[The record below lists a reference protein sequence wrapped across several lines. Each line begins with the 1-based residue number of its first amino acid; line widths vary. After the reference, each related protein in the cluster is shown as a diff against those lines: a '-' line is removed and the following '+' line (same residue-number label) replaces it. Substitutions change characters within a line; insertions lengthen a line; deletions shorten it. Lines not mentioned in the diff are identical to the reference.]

1 MSGVPIIRGA
11 GELAALIGDWRAEG
25 ATIGVVPTMGALHE
39 GHLSLVRAAQGE
51 CDRVI
56 VTLFVNPRQFNNPE
70 DFAKYPRT
78 EDADAAIL
86 APLEVDA
93 LFVPDAA
100 EVYPPGHATVVS
112 VGGIGTLL
120 EGAHRPGHFDGV
132 ATVVAL
138 LLNLTRA
145 DRAYF
150 GEKDWQQLQVVR
162 QMVADLRMPVR
173 IVACPSVRAED
184 GVALS
189 SRNQRLS
196 PDARRRAAAI
206 PQALGVAQNRVV
218 IKRRERQTGTKQYQR
233 QAAQGVVGLTILA
246 DDLLQFLGPLV
257 AGPAPLG
264 GPDGRYLRAA
274 QVGVGA
280 LAVRFDTAA
289 VDLWH
294 AVGLGADGVAADY
307 QQQNRNKQGQVVH
320 GESSESCLIRFA
332 ADAQ

>member
-86 APLEVDA
+86 APLAVDA

-162 QMVADLRMPVR
+162 QMVADLRMPVC

-206 PQALGVAQNRVV
+206 PQAL
-218 IKRRERQTGTKQYQR
+218 
-233 QAAQGVVGLTILA
+233 AAAARAIEGGAAPEPVLEDARATLRDAG
-246 DDLLQFLGPLV
+246 LGPLDYLELRDALSLAEPRPGHEARLLV
-257 AGPAPLG
+257 AVWL
-264 GPDGRYLRAA
+264 
-274 QVGVGA
+274 
-280 LAVRFDTAA
+280 
-289 VDLWH
+289 
-294 AVGLGADGVAADY
+294 DGV
-307 QQQNRNKQGQVVH
+307 R
-320 GESSESCLIRFA
+320 LIDNVPVRLA
-332 ADAQ
+332 S

>member
-51 CDRVI
+51 CDQVI

-86 APLEVDA
+86 APLAVDA

-206 PQALGVAQNRVV
+206 PQAL
-218 IKRRERQTGTKQYQR
+218 T
-233 QAAQGVVGLTILA
+233 AAARAIEGGAAPEPVLEDARATLRDAG
-246 DDLLQFLGPLV
+246 LGPLDYLELRDALSLVEPRPGHEARLLV
-257 AGPAPLG
+257 AVWL
-264 GPDGRYLRAA
+264 
-274 QVGVGA
+274 
-280 LAVRFDTAA
+280 
-289 VDLWH
+289 
-294 AVGLGADGVAADY
+294 DGV
-307 QQQNRNKQGQVVH
+307 R
-320 GESSESCLIRFA
+320 LIDNVPVRLA
-332 ADAQ
+332 S

>member
-11 GELAALIGDWRAEG
+11 GKLAALIGDWRAEG

-86 APLEVDA
+86 APLAVDA

-196 PDARRRAAAI
+196 PDARRRAVAI
-206 PQALGVAQNRVV
+206 PQAL
-218 IKRRERQTGTKQYQR
+218 T
-233 QAAQGVVGLTILA
+233 AAARAIEGGATPEPVLEDARATLRDAG
-246 DDLLQFLGPLV
+246 LGPLDYLELRHALSLAEPRPGEEARLLV
-257 AGPAPLG
+257 AVWL
-264 GPDGRYLRAA
+264 
-274 QVGVGA
+274 
-280 LAVRFDTAA
+280 
-289 VDLWH
+289 
-294 AVGLGADGVAADY
+294 DGV
-307 QQQNRNKQGQVVH
+307 R
-320 GESSESCLIRFA
+320 LIDNVPVRLA
-332 ADAQ
+332 S

>member
-86 APLEVDA
+86 APLAVDA

-150 GEKDWQQLQVVR
+150 AEKDWQQLQVVR

-206 PQALGVAQNRVV
+206 PQAL
-218 IKRRERQTGTKQYQR
+218 T
-233 QAAQGVVGLTILA
+233 AAARAIEGGAAPEPVLEDARATLRDAG
-246 DDLLQFLGPLV
+246 LGPLDYLELRDALSLAEPRPGHEARLLV
-257 AGPAPLG
+257 AVWL
-264 GPDGRYLRAA
+264 
-274 QVGVGA
+274 
-280 LAVRFDTAA
+280 
-289 VDLWH
+289 
-294 AVGLGADGVAADY
+294 DGV
-307 QQQNRNKQGQVVH
+307 R
-320 GESSESCLIRFA
+320 LIDNVPVRLA
-332 ADAQ
+332 S

>member
-86 APLEVDA
+86 ASLAVDA

-206 PQALGVAQNRVV
+206 PQAL
-218 IKRRERQTGTKQYQR
+218 
-233 QAAQGVVGLTILA
+233 AAAARAIEGGAAPEPVLEDARATLRDAG
-246 DDLLQFLGPLV
+246 LGPLDYLELRDALSLAEPRPGEEARLLV
-257 AGPAPLG
+257 AVWL
-264 GPDGRYLRAA
+264 
-274 QVGVGA
+274 
-280 LAVRFDTAA
+280 
-289 VDLWH
+289 
-294 AVGLGADGVAADY
+294 DGV
-307 QQQNRNKQGQVVH
+307 R
-320 GESSESCLIRFA
+320 LIDNVPVRLA
-332 ADAQ
+332 S

>member
-86 APLEVDA
+86 APLAVDA

-206 PQALGVAQNRVV
+206 PQAL
-218 IKRRERQTGTKQYQR
+218 T
-233 QAAQGVVGLTILA
+233 AAARAIESGAAPEPVLEDARATLRDAG
-246 DDLLQFLGPLV
+246 LGPLDYLELRDALSLAEPRPGHEARLLV
-257 AGPAPLG
+257 AVWL
-264 GPDGRYLRAA
+264 
-274 QVGVGA
+274 
-280 LAVRFDTAA
+280 
-289 VDLWH
+289 
-294 AVGLGADGVAADY
+294 DGV
-307 QQQNRNKQGQVVH
+307 R
-320 GESSESCLIRFA
+320 LIDNVPVRLA
-332 ADAQ
+332 S

>member
-206 PQALGVAQNRVV
+206 PQAL
-218 IKRRERQTGTKQYQR
+218 
-233 QAAQGVVGLTILA
+233 AAAARAIEGGAAPEPVLEDARATLRDAG
-246 DDLLQFLGPLV
+246 LGPLDYLELRDALSLAEPRPGEEARLLV
-257 AGPAPLG
+257 AVWL
-264 GPDGRYLRAA
+264 
-274 QVGVGA
+274 
-280 LAVRFDTAA
+280 
-289 VDLWH
+289 
-294 AVGLGADGVAADY
+294 DGV
-307 QQQNRNKQGQVVH
+307 R
-320 GESSESCLIRFA
+320 LIDNVPVRLA
-332 ADAQ
+332 S

>member
-86 APLEVDA
+86 APLAVDA

-112 VGGIGTLL
+112 VGGIDTLL

-206 PQALGVAQNRVV
+206 PQAL
-218 IKRRERQTGTKQYQR
+218 T
-233 QAAQGVVGLTILA
+233 AAARAIEGGAAPEPVLEDARATLRDAG
-246 DDLLQFLGPLV
+246 LGPLDYLELRDALSLAEPRPGHEARLLV
-257 AGPAPLG
+257 AVWL
-264 GPDGRYLRAA
+264 
-274 QVGVGA
+274 
-280 LAVRFDTAA
+280 
-289 VDLWH
+289 
-294 AVGLGADGVAADY
+294 DGVRLID
-307 QQQNRNKQGQVVH
+307 NVPV
-320 GESSESCLIRFA
+320 CLVS
-332 ADAQ
+332 

>member
-86 APLEVDA
+86 APLAVDA

-206 PQALGVAQNRVV
+206 PQAL
-218 IKRRERQTGTKQYQR
+218 
-233 QAAQGVVGLTILA
+233 AAAARAIEGGAAPEPVLEDARATLRDAG
-246 DDLLQFLGPLV
+246 LGPLDYLELRDALSLAEPRPGEEARLLV
-257 AGPAPLG
+257 AVWL
-264 GPDGRYLRAA
+264 
-274 QVGVGA
+274 
-280 LAVRFDTAA
+280 
-289 VDLWH
+289 
-294 AVGLGADGVAADY
+294 DGV
-307 QQQNRNKQGQVVH
+307 R
-320 GESSESCLIRFA
+320 LIDNVPVRLA
-332 ADAQ
+332 S

>member
-86 APLEVDA
+86 APLAVDA

-162 QMVADLRMPVR
+162 QMVADLRMPVC

-206 PQALGVAQNRVV
+206 PQAL
-218 IKRRERQTGTKQYQR
+218 T
-233 QAAQGVVGLTILA
+233 AAARAIEGGAAPEPVLEDARATLRDAG
-246 DDLLQFLGPLV
+246 LGPLDYLELRDALSLAEPRPGEEARLLV
-257 AGPAPLG
+257 AVWL
-264 GPDGRYLRAA
+264 
-274 QVGVGA
+274 
-280 LAVRFDTAA
+280 
-289 VDLWH
+289 
-294 AVGLGADGVAADY
+294 DGV
-307 QQQNRNKQGQVVH
+307 R
-320 GESSESCLIRFA
+320 LIDNVPVRLA
-332 ADAQ
+332 S